1 MNSHINA
8 RTTPYARARMVA
20 RREAGV
26 PVCEIAAAFEVSQ
39 RTVFKWLARFKA
51 EGEAGL
57 ANRSSRPRRSPRAVA
72 ARYREAALLM
82 RRTFRM
88 TGEAIA
94 EALRLSRSS
103 VARWL
108 AEAGLS
114 RLARLGPAEPVR
126 RYQRERPG
134 ELIHIDIKTLG
145 RFARPGHRVTRG
157 RAGNRNTGAGWDFV
171 HVAIDDATRLAYAE
185 APPDERRASAA
196 GFLVRALRWYRQQGV
211 GVERVMS
218 DNGSAY
224 VSKRFARTVR
234 RLGLRHIR
242 TRALHAENERQG
254 RALPPVHA
262 ARMGLRRMSP
272 GRAGLR
278 PVLFMAALS
287 AARRHDTLS
296 PFYRRLI
303 ENGKPKRLA
312 LAAVARKIAVIANA
326 KIRDLEAH
334 SQLT

>member
-8 RTTPYARARMVA
+8 RTTRYARACMVA

-26 PVCEIAAAFEVSQ
+26 PVREIAAAFGVSP
-39 RTVFKWLARFKA
+39 RTVFKGLARFRS

-57 ANRSSRPRRSPRAVA
+57 ANRSRRPRRSPRAVA
-72 ARYREAALLM
+72 PRYREAALLM
-82 RRTFRM
+82 RRTFKM
-88 TGEAIA
+88 TGEQIA

-134 ELIHIDIKTLG
+134 ELIHIDIKKLG
-145 RFARPGHRVTRG
+145 RFARPGHR
-157 RAGNRNTGAGWDFV
+157 NKGAGWDFV

-185 APPDERRASAA
+185 VLPDERRASAA
-196 GFLVRALRWYRQQGV
+196 GFLVRALRWYRDQGV

-224 VSKRFARTVR
+224 VSKLFARTVR

-242 TRALHAENERQG
+242 TRPYTPKTNGKAERFIQSMLREWAYAAPFPSAEARREDLPNWIRRYNTCQRHYALN
-254 RALPPVHA
+254 
-262 ARMGLRRMSP
+262 RRTP
-272 GRAGLR
+272 LQ
-278 PVLFMAALS
+278 ALS
-287 AARRHDTLS
+287 
-296 PFYRRLI
+296 
-303 ENGKPKRLA
+303 
-312 LAAVARKIAVIANA
+312 
-326 KIRDLEAH
+326 DLNNVVGNH
-334 SQLT
+334 S

>member
-26 PVCEIAAAFEVSQ
+26 PVAEIASAFGISE
-39 RTVFKWLARFKA
+39 RTVFKWLARFSA

-57 ANRSSRPRRSPRAVA
+57 LNRSSRPHRAPRAVA
-72 ARYREAALLM
+72 PPLREAALLM
-82 RRTFRM
+82 RRAFGM

-94 EALRLSRSS
+94 EALRLARSS

-108 AEAGLS
+108 AAAGLS

-134 ELIHIDIKTLG
+134 ELIHIDIKKLG
-145 RFARPGHRVTRG
+145 RFARPGHRVTGART
-157 RAGNRNTGAGWDFV
+157 GNRNTGAGWDFV

-185 APPDERRASAA
+185 VLPDERRASAA
-196 GFLVRALRWYRQQGV
+196 GFLVRAVRWYHEQGI
-211 GVERVMS
+211 GVEQVMS

-224 VSKRFARTVR
+224 VSKLFARTVR

-242 TRALHAENERQG
+242 IRPYTPKTNGKAERFIQSMLREWAYAAPFPSAEARRADLPSWIRRYNTHRKHY
-254 RALPPVHA
+254 ALN
-262 ARMGLRRMSP
+262 RRTP
-272 GRAGLR
+272 LQ
-278 PVLFMAALS
+278 ALS
-287 AARRHDTLS
+287 DLNNVVRH
-296 PFYRRLI
+296 
-303 ENGKPKRLA
+303 
-312 LAAVARKIAVIANA
+312 
-326 KIRDLEAH
+326 H
-334 SQLT
+334 S